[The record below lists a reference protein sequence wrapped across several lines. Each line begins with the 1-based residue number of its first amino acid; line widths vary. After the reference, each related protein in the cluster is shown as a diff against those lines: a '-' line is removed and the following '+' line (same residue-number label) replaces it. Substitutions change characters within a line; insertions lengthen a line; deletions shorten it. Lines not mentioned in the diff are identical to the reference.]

1 MSETT
6 PLRKAT
12 DTGSVELALRLKAE
26 QAHSAELKHLSRPF
40 WAMISI
46 GIVSLMVFVT
56 FLAYSLDRN
65 SIEGSE
71 QVFGSVVADRRD
83 TLSNITLEYAY
94 WDNAVEN
101 LVETLDLD
109 WVENTFVDYINEDL
123 KISGMHLVDGS
134 GNAKLHVVDDQI
146 AEADLLERYGPTLET
161 LIAEARKSPSNQKP
175 KPATGFV
182 GSLSDLYLASAVVMT
197 TYTGEEDISTD
208 HVLVFAQSV
217 DDKWLSNVADQYRMT
232 GLRVSDQPAGFWNG
246 GIPIEAAD
254 REFLGEFVWAPALPG
269 SRLLPFLGLGM
280 LLVFLAMFF
289 AARLFFRR
297 AAETVNALENAKNDA
312 ETARELLADQAR
324 TDPLTELGN
333 RRHLDERIEYLEN
346 HSNVRE
352 HGLLYLDLDRFKQ
365 INDTYGHEAG
375 DKVLRHVALA
385 LKTLARED
393 ETIVRMG
400 GDEFV
405 IIFENALR
413 QRVLS
418 VGRTILEH
426 LGEPFEID
434 GAVYRFGASIGI
446 AFSEVPSELLR
457 QADVALYSAKRQG
470 RGQMAVYTSDLLDLD
485 NLPIETSA

>member
-182 GSLSDLYLASAVVMT
+182 GSLSDLYLASAVVMI

-232 GLRVSDQPAGFWNG
+232 GLRVSDQPAG
-246 GIPIEAAD
+246 
-254 REFLGEFVWAPALPG
+254 
-269 SRLLPFLGLGM
+269 
-280 LLVFLAMFF
+280 
-289 AARLFFRR
+289 
-297 AAETVNALENAKNDA
+297 
-312 ETARELLADQAR
+312 
-324 TDPLTELGN
+324 
-333 RRHLDERIEYLEN
+333 
-346 HSNVRE
+346 
-352 HGLLYLDLDRFKQ
+352 
-365 INDTYGHEAG
+365 
-375 DKVLRHVALA
+375 
-385 LKTLARED
+385 
-393 ETIVRMG
+393 
-400 GDEFV
+400 
-405 IIFENALR
+405 
-413 QRVLS
+413 
-418 VGRTILEH
+418 
-426 LGEPFEID
+426 
-434 GAVYRFGASIGI
+434 
-446 AFSEVPSELLR
+446 
-457 QADVALYSAKRQG
+457 
-470 RGQMAVYTSDLLDLD
+470 
-485 NLPIETSA
+485 